1 MDLQAIHLARV
12 LEQLAD
18 FLPVDFPA
26 TQVIAHVLLP
36 GTFDR
41 ASGQVLLAV
50 DANGVGCVLTRPSD
64 FELFRALPCSAK
76 MPFEIAQLGAQSHLK
91 VRVFDR
97 SLMMTVT
104 DEDAA
109 RVEALRRISLPVKKE
124 RKRTSS
130 TKLTAAKRSDPRAEP
145 PSSPQEVPAVKQEVV
160 RKATSSAPK
169 LPVRLAP
176 PSPPPSR
183 ESPRP
188 PMTDSVHPPA
198 FHADPL
204 PVVNGAHDIE
214 ALRRRLV
221 HYWDRGDLD
230 ESSQVARVLVFL
242 DVANNV
248 EKRLAALQS
257 DVVAP
262 LSKTI
267 SPLRFKA
274 YVTHED
280 EDVDLGRLLTALWPP
295 LLAMRLR
302 PEREMGLRPHHEVD
316 FAHPS
321 PGVTTLFHQT
331 TKALGLP
338 LPRLWI
344 RDDVSGGLAH
354 LNVSPVGS
362 LCGKT
367 LISRFTEAETLFVI
381 AHHLSFYRPEA
392 YVLALLPSP
401 ADLLGLACAGL
412 HLERMMPRD
421 PKIVEVATSLERF
434 MVPPVRNALRD
445 ACSSLRL
452 AGDPRTAIASA
463 LVAHRRAAHF
473 TAARAGLLLTGAIH
487 VAAKM
492 MRYMPPQ
499 AGITLQETIDDL
511 VRFAVSPA
519 WFNLRRELG
528 LALPSSSPGTP
539 LPQ

>member
-1 MDLQAIHLARV
+1 M
-12 LEQLAD
+12 
-18 FLPVDFPA
+18 
-26 TQVIAHVLLP
+26 
-36 GTFDR
+36 
-41 ASGQVLLAV
+41 LLAV
-50 DANGVGCVLTRPSD
+50 DANGVGCVLTRPLD

-76 MPFEIAQLGAQSHLK
+76 MPFEITRLGPQTHLK

-97 SLMMTVT
+97 NLMMTVT
-104 DEDAA
+104 DEDAL
-109 RVEALRRISLPVKKE
+109 RVEALQRVLVPALRE

-130 TKLTAAKRSDPRAEP
+130 TKVPARRRSDPRVEP
-145 PSSPQEVPAVKQEVV
+145 PSSSQAAPAALTEDVLAGSPADSPRSDVV
-160 RKATSSAPK
+160 RRATSSAPK
-169 LPVRLAP
+169 LPVMRQSSVP
-176 PSPPPSR
+176 PL
-183 ESPRP
+183 
-188 PMTDSVHPPA
+188 TDSVHPPA

-204 PVVNGAHDIE
+204 PAVNGAHDIE

-221 HYWDRGDLD
+221 HYWDRGELD
-230 ESSQVARVLVFL
+230 EASQVARVLVFL
-242 DVANNV
+242 NVANNV
-248 EKRLAALQS
+248 EKRLAALQP
-257 DVVAP
+257 DVATP
-262 LSKTI
+262 IAKTI

-295 LLAMRLR
+295 LLTMRLR

-316 FAHPS
+316 FAHPP
-321 PGVTTLFHQT
+321 PGVASLFHQS
-331 TKALGLP
+331 TKTFGLP
-338 LPRLWI
+338 QPRLWI

-367 LISRFTEAETLFVI
+367 LVSRFSDDETLFVI

-392 YVLALLPSP
+392 YVLALLPNP
-401 ADLLGLACAGL
+401 VDLLGLACAGL
-412 HLERMMPRD
+412 HLERMMPPD

-434 MVPPVRNALRD
+434 MVPPVRSALRD
-445 ACSSLRL
+445 ACGALRL
-452 AGDPRTAIASA
+452 SGDPRTAISSA
-463 LVAHRRAAHF
+463 LLTHRRAAHF

-487 VAAKM
+487 IAAKM

-511 VRFAVSPA
+511 VCFAVSPA

-528 LALPSSSPGTP
+528 LALASSSPGTP